1 MCALRGCE
9 TRPTVY
15 RPYPSRL
22 ISLAICRCNYKGITF
37 SSAIWTMSVGATRVP
52 THDARQASPMLNQL
66 SQPVVVRNMEW
77 LGSLGLLGGQRWI
90 LLRFKSRYNQLFF
103 FSRLLYVLIIVIIII
118 IIILIIIKYLYSAQ
132 STICPWCFTLKKI
145 FKKLKVLQHYI
156 KKSIT

>member
-37 SSAIWTMSVGATRVP
+37 SSVIWTMSVGAARVP
-52 THDARQASPMLNQL
+52 THDAPQASPMLNQL

-90 LLRFKSRYNQLFF
+90 LLCFKSRYNQLFF
-103 FSRLLYVLIIVIIII
+103 FSRLLYVLIIII
-118 IIILIIIKYLYSAQ
+118 IIIKYLYSAQ
-132 STICPWCFTLKKI
+132 STICPWRFTSKKI

-156 KKSIT
+156 KKKASRKLHQ